1 MLSMP
6 KPAVGDPLCA
16 YIGSRAGTPPKTEN
30 HVFGAPHAHLGFRP
44 RPATPAPTRVGS
56 LGFRFHTPIRAPRA
70 HIGSRALARTRPEHL
85 QKRKITCSAHRTRT
99 LDFGPARRPR
109 PQPGW
114 VASESGCLRPSGRRG
129 HTLTAVLSP
138 EPGRNTSKNGKSRV
152 RHAARAPWISAPPDD
167 PGPYPGG

>member
-16 YIGSRAGTPPKTEN
+16 R
-30 HVFGAPHAHLGFRP
+30 VVCAPTSAAHLGFRP

-99 LDFGPARRPR
+99 LDFGPARRP
-109 PQPGW
+109 
-114 VASESGCLRPSGRRG
+114 GC
-129 HTLTAVLSP
+129 
-138 EPGRNTSKNGKSRV
+138 
-152 RHAARAPWISAPPDD
+152 ISAPPDD
-167 PGPYPGG
+167 IHIDQTPRVYLQYQKCTLTAERRLSKSASASGSSGSSTHRPTEVTSVSEETYKEGRSGRRMERPTIL